1 MSVETSGGRRGA
13 RSAAAALLF
22 LLVAVSAPLP
32 APVTRPPAAPACHAD
47 CDGGHSHF
55 EATDPTDPS
64 A

>member
-13 RSAAAALLF
+13 RAAAGALLF

-32 APVTRPPAAPACHAD
+32 APVTRPPATPACHVD
-47 CDGGHSHF
+47 CDSGDSHF
-55 EATDPTDPS
+55 EATEPTDPS